1 MTKDVNLQILGA
13 PVFTD
18 TDQNNISQMSNFAS
32 LTLIAIGVIWG
43 VLLFTLHP
51 QDEYSN
57 LLVGVLIGISVITQI
72 LVRLKQPKLSAS
84 TLIVLAWFGISLF
97 IYITGGGS
105 SPLFIFYLIIVL
117 FSGFIFS
124 RKVVLFTTTI
134 SLLAIFGFSI
144 STQSYQMYSIY
155 LSTQNILV
163 IYGIGLF
170 LGSLFL
176 IQFVT
181 IKRKNALNS
190 RTNERK
196 LAQHNY
202 ELQQQQDM
210 FSSRLSEQTLNLEH
224 TNSFL
229 NAITELSQFIKTHR
243 SIDSLIQHAITLLQS
258 HFNLYYAGIFLLD
271 ESEQWAVLLAGTG
284 EIGKEMLARQHRIK
298 IGSGMIGW
306 SILNARQRVAA
317 NVSSDALHLPASELP
332 ETQSEAAIPI
342 NVGGKIIGAI
352 TVQSTLIDYFDQKM
366 LISLQSFADIL
377 GLAIKTFELSAQNK
391 QLLEVQQKIWEIED
405 RETWQDSLGDHG
417 IKGLLYDRTSITT
430 TNMHSTPEM
439 ERARNTGKPLILVQN
454 DSPTAYIPVQ
464 VRKVV
469 IGVLV
474 LRKPPNS
481 EPWTEKDISLLTLLS
496 DQLGQALENARIY
509 QTIRQQASRDKLVS
523 EVTNRIQE
531 TLDVDTVLRTAAEKI
546 YQALQVEDLSIE
558 LDQKE
563 LQPLGSALSFK

>member
-1 MTKDVNLQILGA
+1 MTKDVDLQILEA
-13 PVFTD
+13 PVFSD
-18 TDQNNISQMSNFAS
+18 TEQNNISQMSNFAS

-43 VLLFTLHP
+43 VLFLTLHP
-51 QDEYSN
+51 QGEYSN
-57 LLVGVLIGISVITQI
+57 LLVGVLIGIGLITQI

-84 TLIVLAWFGISLF
+84 TLIILAWFGISLF

-117 FSGFIFS
+117 FSGFLFS
-124 RKVVLFTTTI
+124 SKVVLFTTVI

-144 STQSYQMYSIY
+144 STQSYQLYSIY

-163 IYGIGLF
+163 IYGIALI
-170 LGSLFL
+170 LGSVFL

-181 IKRKNALNS
+181 IERKNALNS
-190 RTNERK
+190 KTNERK
-196 LAQHNY
+196 LALHNY

-210 FSSRLSEQTLNLEH
+210 FSSLLTEQTLNLEH

-229 NAITELSQFIKTHR
+229 NAITELSQLIKTHL
-243 SIDSLIQHAITLLQS
+243 SIDSLIQQAITLLQS
-258 HFNLYYAGIFLLD
+258 HFNLYYAGVFLLD
-271 ESEQWAVLLAGTG
+271 ESEQWAVLQAGTG

-317 NVSSDALHLPASELP
+317 NVSSDALHLPAYELP

-377 GLAIKTFELSAQNK
+377 GLAIKAFELSAQNK
-391 QLLEVQQKIWEIED
+391 QLSEEQQKIWDIED

-439 ERARNTGKPLILVQN
+439 ERARNTGKPLILLQN

-523 EVTNRIQE
+523 EVTNRMQE